1 MTKAAKRFVGN
12 ERGAAAVEFAL
23 IAPLLFMLLFG
34 IFEFGLV
41 WSQKNVYVGAAREG
55 ARYAAVNCDSS
66 SPTNGCVSTDGSDQ
80 WGKVKDRITNA
91 AVGYPVSFS
100 GFTVT
105 TNPATATGACTTA
118 GSQVKIHWTQ
128 AMSID
133 IPFLPTWNLSVPIEA
148 VFRCE

>member
-1 MTKAAKRFVGN
+1 MTKAAKRFVGG

-55 ARYAAVNCDSS
+55 ARYAAVNCDASGT
-66 SPTNGCVSTDGSDQ
+66 TNGCVSGADQ
-80 WGKVKDRITNA
+80 WGKVKSQITNA
-91 AVGYPVSFS
+91 AVGYPVDFS
-100 GFTVT
+100 NFSVA
-105 TNPATATGACTTA
+105 TNPATASGACTA
-118 GSQVKIHWTQ
+118 PGSSVTVGWTQ
-128 AMSID
+128 PMSID
-133 IPFLPTWNLSVPIEA
+133 IPFLPKWNLNVPIQA

>member
-1 MTKAAKRFVGN
+1 MTKAAKRLVGR

-66 SPTNGCVSTDGSDQ
+66 SPSNGCTANGDT
-80 WGKVKDRITNA
+80 WGLVKDRITSA

-105 TNPATATGACTTA
+105 TNPATTTGACTTA
-118 GSQVKIHWTQ
+118 GSQIKVHWTQ
-128 AMSID
+128 AMTID
-133 IPFLPTWNLSVPIEA
+133 IPFLPTYNLSVPIEA

>member
-1 MTKAAKRFVGN
+1 MKKAAKRFVGN

-34 IFEFGLV
+34 IFEFGLA

-55 ARYAAVNCDSS
+55 ARYAAVNCDAGSS
-66 SPTNGCVSTDGSDQ
+66 STGCLANGDT

-105 TNPATATGACTTA
+105 TNPTTATGACTSA
-118 GSQVKIHWTQ
+118 GSEVKVHWTQ

-133 IPFLPTWNLSVPIEA
+133 IPFLPSWNMNVPIEA